1 MKSHKHIL
9 SWFFMLLLFCW
20 SMNAQQTA
28 SLTGSATVPRLV
40 NFSGKATDLQGK
52 AVSGIAGATFA
63 IYKEESG
70 GSPLWLETQ
79 NVQADTKGYY
89 TVQLGTTKPDG
100 LPQDLFSS
108 GEARWLG
115 VTVNG
120 GQEQPRVL
128 LLSVPYALKAADAET
143 LGGKPLSAFQLA
155 TPQPNENHKSS
166 TSNSQAAPATEQPNE
181 IICSS
186 GTACKTGF
194 VPLFASNGGS
204 AKVSDSIVSQSGT
217 TVKIAGTE
225 TTTGT
230 ISSGGDLDAS
240 GNVNAT
246 GNAIISGNITA
257 SGLITGG
264 FVGATNGSGAAIVGT
279 SHGTSAG
286 SDGVDGVTTSSTASG
301 VAGINQSGGI
311 GVYGVGGT
319 AVAGFSSSTG
329 QSSAGVYGQAV
340 VPHVSTFPNNP
351 PAGVWGDTGL
361 NGGSGGVGVLG
372 TADDHIAGLFFNNS
386 PSGWWTL
393 SAGNY
398 DSSGFPFIAWNKSN
412 NTSCNV
418 DPGGNL
424 NCTGQKHAIVPIDG
438 GKRRVAMSSIEAPQS
453 WFEDAGSTQLV
464 NGAAI
469 VTLDPNFIQTVNTE
483 MEYNVFLTPYGDCK
497 GLYVTNRTAK
507 SFEVHELG
515 GGTASL
521 SFGYRI
527 MALRRN
533 YENVRFEDHTNDPDA
548 VKMLEQMG
556 KAKPAASSAPASL
569 KPASPARAGVPVAE
583 PTKR

>member
-1 MKSHKHIL
+1 
-9 SWFFMLLLFCW
+9 
-20 SMNAQQTA
+20 
-28 SLTGSATVPRLV
+28 
-40 NFSGKATDLQGK
+40 
-52 AVSGIAGATFA
+52 
-63 IYKEESG
+63 
-70 GSPLWLETQ
+70 
-79 NVQADTKGYY
+79 
-89 TVQLGTTKPDG
+89 
-100 LPQDLFSS
+100 
-108 GEARWLG
+108 
-115 VTVNG
+115 
-120 GQEQPRVL
+120 
-128 LLSVPYALKAADAET
+128 
-143 LGGKPLSAFQLA
+143 
-155 TPQPNENHKSS
+155 
-166 TSNSQAAPATEQPNE
+166 
-181 IICSS
+181 
-186 GTACKTGF
+186 
-194 VPLFASNGGS
+194 
-204 AKVSDSIVSQSGT
+204 
-217 TVKIAGTE
+217 
-225 TTTGT
+225 
-230 ISSGGDLDAS
+230 
-240 GNVNAT
+240 
-246 GNAIISGNITA
+246 
-257 SGLITGG
+257 
-264 FVGATNGSGAAIVGT
+264 
-279 SHGTSAG
+279 
-286 SDGVDGVTTSSTASG
+286 
-301 VAGINQSGGI
+301 
-311 GVYGVGGT
+311 
-319 AVAGFSSSTG
+319 
-329 QSSAGVYGQAV
+329 
-340 VPHVSTFPNNP
+340 VSTFPNNP